1 MPEQME
7 NNLENN
13 KVNNQETPQEHAAKA
28 KPGLIPQNELNEI
41 KQVIAVMSGKG
52 GVGKSLV
59 SALVAVGL
67 KKQGLAVGI
76 LDADITGPSIPR
88 MFGLYEQPTPLG
100 DLILPVKSKLGIMVI
115 SINLFMPEE
124 DEPVIWRGP
133 LLANVVKQF
142 WKDVAWG
149 KLDYLIV
156 DLPPGTGD
164 VPLTVM
170 QSLPLS
176 GVIVVSSPQDLALM
190 VVRKAIKM
198 TKMMNIPILG
208 FVENMSYLNCPA
220 CGEKIHPFGPSY
232 VDEVANKTGL
242 KVIEV
247 LPWEADLTALCDRGE
262 IEEYEN
268 NPFTQGNFL
277 SFLEQGT
284 YLKATVDKS

>member
-1 MPEQME
+1 MPGQKE
-7 NNLENN
+7 NNREN
-13 KVNNQETPQEHAAKA
+13 KVNNQETPQEHAAKG

-88 MFGLYEQPTPLG
+88 MFGLYEHPTPLG

-115 SINLFMPEE
+115 SINLFIPEE

-133 LLANVVKQF
+133 LLGNVVKQF

-176 GVIVVSSPQDLALM
+176 GTIVVSSPQDLALM

-198 TKMMNIPILG
+198 TKAMNIPILG
-208 FVENMSYLNCPA
+208 LVENMSYLNCPA
-220 CGEKIHPFGPSY
+220 CGEKIYPFGPSY
-232 VDEVANKTGL
+232 VNEVANKTGL
-242 KVIEV
+242 KIIEV

-262 IEEYEN
+262 IEEYQN
-268 NPFTQGNFL
+268 NPFTQGNFSSL
-277 SFLEQGT
+277 LEHSPDSKT
-284 YLKATVDKS
+284 EVAK

>member
-1 MPEQME
+1 MPGQKE
-7 NNLENN
+7 NNRENN
-13 KVNNQETPQEHAAKA
+13 KVNNQEAPQDHAATG

-41 KQVIAVMSGKG
+41 NRVIAIMSGKG

-67 KKQGLAVGI
+67 KKQGLTVGI

-88 MFGLYEQPTPLG
+88 MFGLYEHPTPLG

-115 SINLFMPEE
+115 SINLFIPEE

-170 QSLPLS
+170 QSLPLN
-176 GVIVVSSPQDLALM
+176 GTIVVSSPQDLALM

-208 FVENMSYLNCPA
+208 LVENMSYLNCPA
-220 CGEKIHPFGPSY
+220 CGEKIYPFGPSY
-232 VDEVANKTGL
+232 VNEVANKTGL

-247 LPWEADLTALCDRGE
+247 LPLEPDLTALCDRGE
-262 IEEYEN
+262 IEEYKN
-268 NPFTQGNFL
+268 NPFTQSNFL
-277 SFLEQGT
+277 SFL
-284 YLKATVDKS
+284 VDV

>member
-1 MPEQME
+1 MPGQKE
-7 NNLENN
+7 NNPENN
-13 KVNNQETPQEHAAKA
+13 KVNNQETPPEHAAKG
-28 KPGLIPQNELNEI
+28 KPGLISQNEFNEI

-88 MFGLYEQPTPLG
+88 MFGLYEHPTPLG

-133 LLANVVKQF
+133 LLANVIKQF

-170 QSLPLS
+170 QSLPLN
-176 GVIVVSSPQDLALM
+176 GVIVVSSPQDLVLM

-208 FVENMSYLNCPA
+208 FVENMSYLTCPA

-247 LPWEADLTALCDRGE
+247 LPWETDLTALCDRGE

-268 NPFTQGNFL
+268 NPFIQGNFL

-284 YLKATVDKS
+284 YLKAKADKS

>member
-1 MPEQME
+1 MPEQKE
-7 NNLENN
+7 NNSEDN
-13 KVNNQETPQEHAAKA
+13 KVNNQETSQEHTAKG

-88 MFGLYEQPTPLG
+88 MFGLYEHPTPLG

-115 SINLFMPEE
+115 SINLFIPEE

-133 LLANVVKQF
+133 LLANVIKQF

-220 CGEKIHPFGPSY
+220 CGEKIYPFGPSY

-262 IEEYEN
+262 IEEHEN

-277 SFLEQGT
+277 SFLERG
-284 YLKATVDKS
+284 

>member
-1 MPEQME
+1 MPGQKE
-7 NNLENN
+7 NNPENN
-13 KVNNQETPQEHAAKA
+13 KVNNQETPPEHAAKG
-28 KPGLIPQNELNEI
+28 KPGLISQNEFNEI

-88 MFGLYEQPTPLG
+88 MFGLYEHPTPLG

-133 LLANVVKQF
+133 LLANVIKQF

-170 QSLPLS
+170 QSLPLN
-176 GVIVVSSPQDLALM
+176 GVIVVSSPQDLVLM

-208 FVENMSYLNCPA
+208 FVENMSYLTCPA

-247 LPWEADLTALCDRGE
+247 LPWETDLTALCDRGE

-268 NPFTQGNFL
+268 NPFIQGNFL

-284 YLKATVDKS
+284 YLKAKVDKS